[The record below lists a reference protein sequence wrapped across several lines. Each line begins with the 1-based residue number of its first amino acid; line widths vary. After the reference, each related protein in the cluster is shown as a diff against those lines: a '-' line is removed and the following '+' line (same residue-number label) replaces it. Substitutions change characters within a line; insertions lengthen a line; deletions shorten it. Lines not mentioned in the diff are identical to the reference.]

1 MSYHLRVTI
10 TRSDAPALIEKFLD
24 AFLPALYVFA
34 YEEKDANHHIH
45 AHLEYNENKGVPAK
59 QTISD
64 FFKKNNLQGK
74 YYHKSV
80 KKDDNSNLLYVTKDL
95 NILRHNVA
103 ELAMDEILN
112 KTKAINKDKKLHA
125 RHKLLERVKASQQLY
140 LDELAQLGVT
150 DENEFTLLTVPPPPF
165 AKLADSAVF
174 IMNIYVDEYDK
185 EPPLAHMRGY
195 VLYIATKLITM
206 WEGRKCFIPLELGHY
221 WENKI

>member
-1 MSYHLRVTI
+1 MSYHLRVSI
-10 TRSDAPALIEKFLD
+10 TREEAQAFIPKFLD
-24 AFLPALYVFA
+24 AFLPMLYVFA
-34 YEEKDANHHIH
+34 YEEKDSNHHIH
-45 AHLEYNENKGVPAK
+45 AHLEYNENKGVPKK
-59 QTISD
+59 QTLSD

-95 NILRHNVA
+95 DILKHNVA

-125 RHKLLERVKASQQLY
+125 RHKILEKVRAVQLKY
-140 LDELAQLGVT
+140 LDELKQLAIT
-150 DENEFTLLTVPPPPF
+150 ADNEFPPENIPTPPF
-165 AKLADSAVF
+165 CKMSDIAVF
-174 IMNIYVDEYDK
+174 IMNLYIDEYDK

-195 VLYIATKLITM
+195 VLYIATKLITL
-206 WEGRKCFIPLELGHY
+206 WEGSKCYIPLELNHY

>member
-10 TRSDAPALIEKFLD
+10 TRSDAPALIEKYLD
-24 AFLPALYVFA
+24 AFHPMLYVFA
-34 YEEKDANHHIH
+34 YEEKDDNHHIH

-95 NILRHNVA
+95 DIIRHNVA
-103 ELAMDEILN
+103 ELKMDEILN

-125 RHKLLERVKASQQLY
+125 RHKMLERVRAAQQEY
-140 LDELAQLGVT
+140 LNELAKLGASE
-150 DENEFTLLTVPPPPF
+150 DFEFPPEDSLIMPF
-165 AKLADSAVF
+165 AKMSDIAIF
-174 IMNIYVDEYDK
+174 IMNIYINEYDK

-195 VLYIATKLITM
+195 VLYIATKLRPM
-206 WEGRKCFIPLELGHY
+206 WEGRKCFIPLELNNY

>member
-10 TRSDAPALIEKFLD
+10 TRLDAPALIAKYLD
-24 AFLPALYVFA
+24 AFLPMLYVFA
-34 YEEKDANHHIH
+34 YEEKGDNHHIH

-95 NILRHNVA
+95 DILKHNVA
-103 ELAMDEILN
+103 ELEMDEILN
-112 KTKAINKDKKLHA
+112 KTKAINKDKKTHA
-125 RHKLLERVKASQQLY
+125 RHKMLERVRASQQLY
-140 LDELAQLGVT
+140 LDELAQLATVN
-150 DENEFTLLTVPPPPF
+150 DNEFPAALPPPPF
-165 AKLADSAVF
+165 AKLSDIAIF
-174 IMNIYVDEYDK
+174 IMNIYIDEYDK

-195 VLYIATKLITM
+195 VLYIAQKLYSL
-206 WEGRKCFIPLELGHY
+206 WEGSKCYIPLELNHY

>member
-10 TRSDAPALIEKFLD
+10 TRLDAPALIAKYLD
-24 AFLPALYVFA
+24 AFLPMLYVFA
-34 YEEKDANHHIH
+34 YEEKGDNHHIH

-95 NILRHNVA
+95 DILKHNVA
-103 ELAMDEILN
+103 ELEMDAILN
-112 KTKAINKDKKLHA
+112 KTKAINQDKKTHA
-125 RHKLLERVKASQQLY
+125 RHKMLERVRASQQLY
-140 LDELAQLGVT
+140 LDELAQLATVN
-150 DENEFTLLTVPPPPF
+150 DNEFPDALPPPPF
-165 AKLADSAVF
+165 ARLSDIAVF
-174 IMNIYVDEYDK
+174 IMNIYIDEYDK

-195 VLYIATKLITM
+195 VLYIATKLYPL
-206 WEGRKCFIPLELGHY
+206 WEGSKCFIPLELLHY
-221 WENKI
+221 WEFKI